1 MSNTYTAQSFVDAR
15 CKRDSVA
22 HAVKMTLGI
31 DEDANLR
38 KHLVKLVHPD
48 NLKENGDSLDQH
60 LIDFAQGLKAR
71 ERSLAKNSDVFELG
85 FILNIDPE
93 KVEKRTVKVRLKK
106 ERGLTKVQN
115 AFYGVFK
122 RFARKDFVMQAVA
135 FEAARSCSY
144 KTVVQINQAGEAIDA
159 KESLISSY
167 ADQAFGLAATCPL
180 GNVSPQYGDTDAL
193 EQWLLEAWSDY
204 LAKVPHGF
212 DWHTEKAW
220 KSAASNVQKYVE
232 AKEQQA

>member
-22 HAVKMTLGI
+22 HAVKMALGI
-31 DEDANLR
+31 DGDANLR

-48 NLKENGDSLDQH
+48 NLKENGDSLDQP

-159 KESLISSY
+159 KESVISGY
-167 ADQAFGLAATCPL
+167 ADAAFGMAATCPV
-180 GNVSPQYGDTDAL
+180 GNNIAPQYGDTDTL
-193 EQWLLEAWSDY
+193 EQWLLEVYPNY
-204 LAKVPHGF
+204 LHTIPHGF

-220 KSAASNVQKYVE
+220 RDAAHNVKTHVE
-232 AKEQQA
+232 ATEQ